1 MRFIHTADWHLGRTF
16 HNVSLVEDQA
26 HVLDQVVALVKETKA
41 DALVVA
47 GDVYDR
53 AVPPTDA
60 VRLLGD
66 VLERVVVGLEV
77 PVLMIA
83 GNHDSP
89 DRLEFGAPLL
99 SSRGLHVRG
108 TLAPDA
114 GTVVLHDEHGPV
126 DFFLLPYAEPPL
138 VRDRLGNDGLRS
150 HHEAMRALTARILGA
165 PTSGPEQHRSQQEPV
180 GLLPGNGPQHQPDA
194 PAPTDPRSNPPRS
207 VLLAHCF
214 AAGGEASES
223 ERPLTVGGAGT
234 VDPDCFRAFSYTA
247 LGHLHRPQAFGARV
261 RYSGSLL
268 KYSFSEADHR
278 KSVSVVEL
286 DASGNVTVEEIPLS
300 PRRDVRIVEGFL
312 KELLGE
318 ASREPGA
325 KEEGPAGTP
334 ERAGAGDSASR
345 SSPHDYL
352 LVRLLDKEAIL
363 DPMGKLRQVFPNALH
378 VERPG
383 LWSTGEVQ
391 VAGRERL
398 KASVMDLFAA
408 FFQEMTDDPLDD
420 GQRAAFAE
428 IVEEMDREEREAGP
442 IQGQAQGRVPGQ
454 EPDPDVPRGRS

>member
-16 HNVSLVEDQA
+16 HNVSLVDDQA
-26 HVLDQVVALVKETKA
+26 HVLDQVVALVKETRA

-77 PVLMIA
+77 PVVMIA

-114 GTVVLHDEHGPV
+114 GPVVLHDQHGPV
-126 DFFLLPYAEPPL
+126 GFFLLPYAEPPL
-138 VRDRLGNDGLRS
+138 VRERLGNDGLRS
-150 HHEAMRALTARILGA
+150 HDEAMRALTERVLTA
-165 PTSGPEQHRSQQEPV
+165 PSREGGPASV
-180 GLLPGNGPQHQPDA
+180 GRTVA
-194 PAPTDPRSNPPRS
+194 
-207 VLLAHCF
+207 VAHCF
-214 AAGGEASES
+214 AAGGESSES
-223 ERPLTVGGAGT
+223 ERPLSVGGAGT

-247 LGHLHRPQAFGARV
+247 LGHLHRPQAFGSRV

-286 DASGNVTVEEIPLS
+286 DATGNVTVEEIPLS
-300 PRRDVRIVEGFL
+300 PRRDVRIVEGHL

-318 ASREPGA
+318 PGA
-325 KEEGPAGTP
+325 
-334 ERAGAGDSASR
+334 AS
-345 SSPHDYL
+345 HDYL

-363 DPMGKLRQVFPNALH
+363 DPMGKLRQAFPNALH

-408 FFQEMTDDPLDD
+408 FFQEMTDEPLDD
-420 GQRAAFAE
+420 RQRAAFAE
-428 IVEEMDREEREAGP
+428 IVEEMDREEREAGSRGP
-442 IQGQAQGRVPGQ
+442 SGLAPGFP
-454 EPDPDVPRGRS
+454 EAGP

>member
-16 HNVSLVEDQA
+16 HNVSLVDDQA
-26 HVLDQVVALVKETKA
+26 HVLDQVVALVKETRA

-77 PVLMIA
+77 PVVMIA

-114 GTVVLHDEHGPV
+114 GPVVLHDQDGPV
-126 DFFLLPYAEPPL
+126 GFFLLPYAEPPL
-138 VRDRLGNDGLRS
+138 VRERLGNDGLRS
-150 HHEAMRALTARILGA
+150 HDEAMRALTERVLTA
-165 PTSGPEQHRSQQEPV
+165 PSREGGSASV
-180 GLLPGNGPQHQPDA
+180 GRTVA
-194 PAPTDPRSNPPRS
+194 
-207 VLLAHCF
+207 VAHCF
-214 AAGGEASES
+214 AAGGESSES
-223 ERPLTVGGAGT
+223 ERPLSVGGAGT

-247 LGHLHRPQAFGARV
+247 LGHLHRPQAFGSRV

-286 DASGNVTVEEIPLS
+286 DATGNVTVEEIPLS
-300 PRRDVRIVEGFL
+300 PRRDVRIVEGYL

-318 ASREPGA
+318 PGVAS
-325 KEEGPAGTP
+325 
-334 ERAGAGDSASR
+334 
-345 SSPHDYL
+345 HDYL

-363 DPMGKLRQVFPNALH
+363 DPMGKLRQAFPNALH

-408 FFQEMTDDPLDD
+408 FFQEMTDEPLDD
-420 GQRAAFAE
+420 RQRAAFAE
-428 IVEEMDREEREAGP
+428 IVEEMDREEREAGSRSP
-442 IQGQAQGRVPGQ
+442 SGLAPGFP
-454 EPDPDVPRGRS
+454 EAGP

>member
-26 HVLDQVVALVKETKA
+26 HVLDQVVALVKDAGA

-66 VLERVVVGLEV
+66 VLERVVVGLGV
-77 PVLMIA
+77 PVVMIA

-108 TLAPDA
+108 TLSPDA
-114 GTVVLHDEHGPV
+114 GPVILHDHYGPV
-126 DFFLLPYAEPPL
+126 GFFLLPYAEPPL
-138 VRDRLGNDGLRS
+138 VRERLGNDGLRS
-150 HHEAMRALTARILGA
+150 HDEAMRALTDRILG
-165 PTSGPEQHRSQQEPV
+165 
-180 GLLPGNGPQHQPDA
+180 PGSPGGELRRRP
-194 PAPTDPRSNPPRS
+194 

-214 AAGGEASES
+214 AAGGESSES

-234 VDPDCFRAFSYTA
+234 VDPDCFRGFSYTA
-247 LGHLHRPQAFGARV
+247 LGHLHRPQTFGSRV

-286 DASGNVTVEEIPLS
+286 DASGSVTVEEIHLS
-300 PRRDVRIVEGFL
+300 PRRDVRIVEGHL
-312 KELLGE
+312 KELLG
-318 ASREPGA
+318 AAGPGPGA
-325 KEEGPAGTP
+325 KEEELAAHPRNP
-334 ERAGAGDSASR
+334 PSGASASR
-345 SSPHDYL
+345 GSPHDYL

-363 DPMGKLRQVFPNALH
+363 DPMGKLRQVFPNTLH

-398 KASVMDLFAA
+398 KASVTDLFAA
-408 FFQEMTDDPLDD
+408 FFQEMTDEPLDD
-420 GQRAAFAE
+420 RQRAAFAE
-428 IVEEMDREEREAGP
+428 IVEEMDREEREAK
-442 IQGQAQGRVPGQ
+442 
-454 EPDPDVPRGRS
+454 

>member
-16 HNVSLVEDQA
+16 HNVSLVDDQA
-26 HVLDQVVALVKETKA
+26 HVLDQVVALVKETRA

-77 PVLMIA
+77 PVVMIA

-108 TLAPDA
+108 TLSPDA
-114 GTVVLHDEHGPV
+114 GPVVLHDEDGPV
-126 DFFLLPYAEPPL
+126 NFFLLPYAEPPL
-138 VRDRLGNDGLRS
+138 VRERLGNDGLRS
-150 HHEAMRALTARILGA
+150 HNEAMRALTERILGPVA
-165 PTSGPEQHRSQQEPV
+165 QGPK
-180 GLLPGNGPQHQPDA
+180 L
-194 PAPTDPRSNPPRS
+194 DPRPRQEGPPHRAGGSAPMESHPNPQRT

-214 AAGGEASES
+214 AAGGESSES

-234 VDPDCFRAFSYTA
+234 VDPDCFRGFSYTA
-247 LGHLHRPQAFGARV
+247 LGHLHRPQAFGSRV

-286 DASGNVTVEEIPLS
+286 DASGSVTVEEIPLS
-300 PRRDVRIVEGFL
+300 PRRDVRIVEGYL
-312 KELLGE
+312 KELLG
-318 ASREPGA
+318 AAGLGIGA
-325 KEEGPAGTP
+325 KDEGLAAPPRNPTS
-334 ERAGAGDSASR
+334 GASASR
-345 SSPHDYL
+345 GSPHDYL

-363 DPMGKLRQVFPNALH
+363 DPMGKLRQAFPNALH

-383 LWSTGEVQ
+383 LWSTREVK

-398 KASVMDLFAA
+398 KSSVMDLFAA
-408 FFQEMTDDPLDD
+408 FFQEMTDEPLDD
-420 GQRAAFAE
+420 RQRAAFAE
-428 IVEEMDREEREAGP
+428 IVEEMDREEREAGSRS
-442 IQGQAQGRVPGQ
+442 GSGRAPGSP
-454 EPDPDVPRGRS
+454 EAGP

>member
-77 PVLMIA
+77 PVVMIA

-114 GTVVLHDEHGPV
+114 GPVVLHDEHGPV
-126 DFFLLPYAEPPL
+126 HFFLLPYAEPPL
-138 VRDRLGNDGLRS
+138 VRERLGNDGLRS
-150 HHEAMRALTARILGA
+150 HDEAMRALTERISGTQAPGA
-165 PTSGPEQHRSQQEPV
+165 E
-180 GLLPGNGPQHQPDA
+180 LN
-194 PAPTDPRSNPPRS
+194 PRS

-234 VDPDCFRAFSYTA
+234 VDPDCFRGFSYTA
-247 LGHLHRPQAFGARV
+247 LGHLHRPQAFGSRV

-286 DASGNVTVEEIPLS
+286 DAAGNVTVEEIPLS

-312 KELLGE
+312 KEVLGE
-318 ASREPGA
+318 PGV
-325 KEEGPAGTP
+325 G
-334 ERAGAGDSASR
+334 S
-345 SSPHDYL
+345 HDYL

-428 IVEEMDREEREAGP
+428 IVEEMDREEREAGFRS
-442 IQGQAQGRVPGQ
+442 GSGRAPASPEAG
-454 EPDPDVPRGRS
+454 P

>member
-26 HVLDQVVALVKETKA
+26 HVLDQVVALVKDAGA

-66 VLERVVVGLEV
+66 VLERVVVGLGV
-77 PVLMIA
+77 PVVMIA

-108 TLAPDA
+108 TLSPDA
-114 GTVVLHDEHGPV
+114 GPVVLHDHYGPV
-126 DFFLLPYAEPPL
+126 GFFLLPYAEPPL
-138 VRDRLGNDGLRS
+138 VRERLGNDGLRS
-150 HHEAMRALTARILGA
+150 HDEAMRALTDRILGPGA
-165 PTSGPEQHRSQQEPV
+165 PGGELRRRPDGPEGSLQGIGPPHQF
-180 GLLPGNGPQHQPDA
+180 GAADPGE
-194 PAPTDPRSNPPRS
+194 PRSSLRRSNLRRS

-214 AAGGEASES
+214 AAGGESSES

-234 VDPDCFRAFSYTA
+234 VDPDCFRGFSYTA
-247 LGHLHRPQAFGARV
+247 LGHLHRPQAFGSRV

-286 DASGNVTVEEIPLS
+286 DATGHVTVEEVALS
-300 PRRDVRIVEGFL
+300 PQRDVRIVEGHL
-312 KELLGE
+312 KELLVAAGPG
-318 ASREPGA
+318 PGA
-325 KEEGPAGTP
+325 KEEGPAAP
-334 ERAGAGDSASR
+334 PRNPPSGASASR
-345 SSPHDYL
+345 GSPHDYL

-363 DPMGKLRQVFPNALH
+363 DPMGKLRQVFPNTLH

-408 FFQEMTDDPLDD
+408 FFQEMTDEPLDD
-420 GQRAAFAE
+420 RQRAAFAE
-428 IVEEMDREEREAGP
+428 IVEEMDREEREA
-442 IQGQAQGRVPGQ
+442 R
-454 EPDPDVPRGRS
+454 

>member
-26 HVLDQVVALVKETKA
+26 HVLDQVVALVKETRA
-41 DALVVA
+41 DAVVVA

-66 VLERVVVGLEV
+66 VLERVVLGLEV
-77 PVLMIA
+77 PVVMIA

-114 GTVVLHDEHGPV
+114 GPVVLHDQDGPV
-126 DFFLLPYAEPPL
+126 NFFLLPYSEPPL
-138 VRDRLGNDGLRS
+138 VRERLENDGLRS
-150 HHEAMRALTARILGA
+150 HHEAMRALTERILGPMA
-165 PTSGPEQHRSQQEPV
+165 LGPDPALGKL
-180 GLLPGNGPQHQPDA
+180 GL
-194 PAPTDPRSNPPRS
+194 DPRPPQEGPPHRAGDS
-207 VLLAHCF
+207 APGGPYPNSQRTVLLAHCF
-214 AAGGEASES
+214 TAGGKSSDS

-234 VDPDCFRAFSYTA
+234 VDPDCFRGFSYTA
-247 LGHLHRPQAFGARV
+247 LGHLHRPQAFGSRV

-300 PRRDVRIVEGFL
+300 PRRDVRIVEGYL

-318 ASREPGA
+318 PGA
-325 KEEGPAGTP
+325 
-334 ERAGAGDSASR
+334 AS
-345 SSPHDYL
+345 HDYL

-363 DPMGKLRQVFPNALH
+363 DPMGKLRQEFPNALH

-408 FFQEMTDDPLDD
+408 FFQEMTDEPLDD
-420 GQRAAFAE
+420 RQRAAFAE
-428 IVEEMDREEREAGP
+428 IVEEMDREEREAGS
-442 IQGQAQGRVPGQ
+442 RSPGGLAPGFP
-454 EPDPDVPRGRS
+454 EAGP

>member
-26 HVLDQVVALVKETKA
+26 HVLDQLVALVKETRA

-77 PVLMIA
+77 PVVMIA

-114 GTVVLHDEHGPV
+114 GPVVLHDEHGPV
-126 DFFLLPYAEPPL
+126 GFFLLPYAEPPL
-138 VRDRLGNDGLRS
+138 VRERLGEDGLRS
-150 HHEAMRALTARILGA
+150 HDEAMRALTARILGSVV
-165 PTSGPEQHRSQQEPV
+165 PRPD
-180 GLLPGNGPQHQPDA
+180 LLPR
-194 PAPTDPRSNPPRS
+194 T

-234 VDPDCFRAFSYTA
+234 VDPGCFRGFSYTA
-247 LGHLHRPQAFGARV
+247 LGHLHRPQTFGARV

-278 KSVSVVEL
+278 KSASVVEL
-286 DASGNVTVEEIPLS
+286 DATGNVTVEEIPLS

-325 KEEGPAGTP
+325 KGEEPAATSGSAPPGAGRRTGGPA
-334 ERAGAGDSASR
+334 DSVVGSR
-345 SSPHDYL
+345 EDYL

-363 DPMGKLRQVFPNALH
+363 DPMGKLREVFPNALH

-391 VAGRERL
+391 VVGRERL
-398 KASVMDLFAA
+398 RASIMDLFAA
-408 FFQEMTDDPLDD
+408 FFQEMTDEPLDD
-420 GQRAAFAE
+420 RQRAAFAE
-428 IVEEMDREEREAGP
+428 IVEEMDMEKREAT
-442 IQGQAQGRVPGQ
+442 
-454 EPDPDVPRGRS
+454 